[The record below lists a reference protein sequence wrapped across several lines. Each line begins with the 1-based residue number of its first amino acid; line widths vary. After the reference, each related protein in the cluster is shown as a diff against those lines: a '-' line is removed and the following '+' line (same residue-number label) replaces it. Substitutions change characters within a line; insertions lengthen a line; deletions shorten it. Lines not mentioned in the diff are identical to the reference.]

1 MNRLQILRAI
11 LLIGAGATVVGVAGY
26 RYSKSSAMPASTAP
40 RVVAAVAPG
49 PGLKEA
55 EENGKTINLAA
66 SGKGEGGTKATS
78 TLQGFRDRIM
88 KAKGEKNRAKRM
100 ALLSE
105 AIQTLDPSQ
114 IRETLAEVEAM
125 KGDERFR
132 SQLRNMLLSRWGE
145 SDPKAALAWAQGQT
159 SGITTF
165 GVENFRIGGDN
176 GLSITPLFNSW
187 LKKDSSAAKAWLEG
201 LPADSLFRRGLLPSF
216 VFGLAQRDP
225 AAALSLARSLSNAQ
239 GQDDFSRRNIISRA
253 LNGWCL
259 QDADA
264 AIAYVG
270 QLPADQNKISILE
283 SMIRTLAPKDPV
295 KALNLLEQIPS
306 ENQQNYAL
314 RTIGS
319 SWAESDP
326 KAALDFANQQT
337 DPKVKSEI
345 LKGVI
350 DGMAQKDPKG
360 ALELALSL
368 PKTDDSRENRISD
381 VLFDLSE
388 SDPKGAVGYAM
399 NLLSDMNRNKR
410 ISRLAG
416 EWVRGDPQEALGWY
430 GSLTD
435 PKLKEQV
442 AGNMIGILSQDDPA
456 KAINLLDSIP
466 LGNVQNQALTTIAN
480 NWARIDQKAA
490 LDWANQQTDPEVK
503 SRILEGVIE
512 VKSVKDPNSAFQLA
526 QSLPA
531 GNSRDDRINSTLNF
545 MAYNDPRSAI
555 GLASGIADANDRSKA
570 QRNVVAIWKRR
581 DPAAATQ
588 WINSSSLPQDVK
600 ARLLQKK

>member
-145 SDPKAALAWAQGQT
+145 SDPRAALTYVQGLNLDGGSFPFSAVTSVISSWA
-159 SGITTF
+159 
-165 GVENFRIGGDN
+165 E
-176 GLSITPLFNSW
+176 
-187 LKKDSSAAKAWLEG
+187 KDFTAAKAWVEG
-201 LPADSLFRRGLLPSF
+201 LPPGTERLRSAMVDLFF
-216 VFGLAQRDP
+216 ALAQKDP
-225 AAALSLARSLSNAQ
+225 AAALSLARSLPGDD
-239 GQDDFSRRNIISRA
+239 GQLFLSGA

-259 QDADA
+259 KDAEA
-264 AIAYVG
+264 AIAYAV
-270 QLPADQNKISILE
+270 QLPDVGY
-283 SMIRTLAPKDPV
+283 TLVYMFDGIASKDPV
-295 KALNLLEQIPS
+295 KALNLLEKIPS
-306 ENQQNYAL
+306 ENQQNEAL
-314 RTIGS
+314 RKIGLR
-319 SWAESDP
+319 WATSDP

-345 LKGVI
+345 LQGVI
-350 DGMAQKDPKG
+350 SAMSEKDPKG
-360 ALELALSL
+360 ALEMAQSL
-368 PKTDDSRENRISD
+368 PASEREGRID
-381 VLFDLSE
+381 TILGVLSE
-388 SDPKGAVGYAM
+388 SDPEGAVGYAM
-399 NLLSDMNRNKR
+399 NLPSNKSKNFNV
-410 ISRLAG
+410 SRLAG
-416 EWVRGDPQEALGWY
+416 QWISSDPQGALGWFD
-430 GSLTD
+430 SLTD

-442 AGNMIGILSQDDPA
+442 AGNMIDNLSKDDLA
-456 KAINLLDSIP
+456 KSLDLLDTMP
-466 LGNVQNQALTTIAN
+466 PGFFQNQALSTIGR
-480 NWARIDQKAA
+480 NWAQTDQKAA

-503 SRILEGVIE
+503 SRILGGVIE
-512 VKSVKDPNSAFQLA
+512 GMSVKDPNSAFQLV

-531 GNSRDDRINSTLNF
+531 GNSRNSIIITSLGS
-545 MAYNDPRSAI
+545 MAQSDPRSAI
-555 GLASGIADANDRSKA
+555 ALASGIADANDRSKA
-570 QRNVVAIWKRR
+570 QQNVVRSWKRR
-581 DPAAATQ
+581 DPTAANQ
-588 WINSSSLPQDVK
+588 WVNSSSLPQDVK
-600 ARLLQKK
+600 ARLLQERY

>member
-1 MNRLQILRAI
+1 
-11 LLIGAGATVVGVAGY
+11 
-26 RYSKSSAMPASTAP
+26 
-40 RVVAAVAPG
+40 
-49 PGLKEA
+49 
-55 EENGKTINLAA
+55 
-66 SGKGEGGTKATS
+66 
-78 TLQGFRDRIM
+78 
-88 KAKGEKNRAKRM
+88 
-100 ALLSE
+100 
-105 AIQTLDPSQ
+105 
-114 IRETLAEVEAM
+114 
-125 KGDERFR
+125 
-132 SQLRNMLLSRWGE
+132 
-145 SDPKAALAWAQGQT
+145 
-159 SGITTF
+159 
-165 GVENFRIGGDN
+165 
-176 GLSITPLFNSW
+176 
-187 LKKDSSAAKAWLEG
+187 
-201 LPADSLFRRGLLPSF
+201 LPSF

-225 AAALSLARSLSNAQ
+225 AAALSLARSLPNAQ

-259 QDADA
+259 KDADA

-270 QLPADQNKISILE
+270 QLPDDQNKISILE
-283 SMIRTLAPKDPV
+283 SMIRTLAPKNPDKV
-295 KALNLLEQIPS
+295 ISMLEQFPP
-306 ENQQNYAL
+306 EDQNNAL
-314 RTIGS
+314 RSIGY
-319 SWAESDP
+319 SWGRSDP
-326 KAALDFANQQT
+326 KAALDFTNQQT

-350 DGMAQKDPKG
+350 DGMAQKDPNR
-360 ALELALSL
+360 ALELTLSL
-368 PKTDDSRENRISD
+368 PKTDDSRENSISA

-399 NLLSDMNRNKR
+399 NLLSDMNRNES

-416 EWVRGDPQEALGWY
+416 EWVRGDPQGALGWY

-456 KAINLLDSIP
+456 KAINLLDTMP

-512 VKSVKDPNSAFQLA
+512 VMSVKDPNSAFQLA

-531 GNSRDDRINSTLNF
+531 GKSRDDRINSTLSL

-555 GLASGIADANDRSKA
+555 GLASGIANADDRSKA
-570 QRNVVAIWKRR
+570 QQNVAAIWKRR

-600 ARLLQKK
+600 ASLLKKK